1 MLFDWLKNRRRKALR
16 KAGLPEGMTDVLPS
30 CLWQYGALDAEQQA
44 RIDEDVAVLLA
55 EKNWEGCGGLEMT
68 DSIKLTIAAQMALVT
83 LGFERQYF
91 DSVLSILVYPDA
103 FRQPDQH
110 TRAGLVLERGSPRIG
125 EAWHRGPVILSWS
138 DVYESAEG
146 PNEGRFLVGHEFA
159 HQLDMLNGGDADG
172 VPPMGSQQQA
182 KRWISVLNEAW
193 RRLRRDCRS
202 RNDPLVDCYGA
213 TNRSEF
219 FAVVSEAFFQTP
231 QRIAWQ
237 EHELYE
243 VLKEYYRV
251 DPMTW
256 ASG

>member
-1 MLFDWLKNRRRKALR
+1 MLLEWLKNRRRKALR
-16 KAGLPEGMTDVLPS
+16 QAGLPQALTDALPG
-30 CLWQYGALDAEQQA
+30 CLWQYDALDAPLQD
-44 RIDEDVAVLLA
+44 RIREDVAVLLA

-68 DSIKLTIAAQMALVT
+68 EYIKLTIAAQVALVT

-103 FRQPDQH
+103 FQQPDQQ
-110 TRAGLVLERGSPRIG
+110 TRSGIVLERGSPRIG

-138 DVYESAEG
+138 DVSESAAG
-146 PNEGRFLVGHEFA
+146 PNQGRFLVAHEFA
-159 HQLDMLNGGDADG
+159 HQLDMLNNGDADG
-172 VPPMGSQQQA
+172 VPPMESDQQA
-182 KRWISVLNEAW
+182 KRWITVLNEAW
-193 RRLRRDCRS
+193 RRLRRDCRTGS
-202 RNDPLVDCYGA
+202 DPLVDSYGA

-243 VLKEYYRV
+243 AFKEYYRL

-256 ASG
+256 AAG